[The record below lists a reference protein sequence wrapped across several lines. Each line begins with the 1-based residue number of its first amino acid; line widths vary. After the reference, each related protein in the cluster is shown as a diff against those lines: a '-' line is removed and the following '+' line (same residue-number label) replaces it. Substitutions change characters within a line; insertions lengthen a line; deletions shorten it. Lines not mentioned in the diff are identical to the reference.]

1 MVVTLAAVL
10 AACGGGGGAT
20 DANAPSCPHPRVDS
34 IPLAVRLPGRPPVG
48 GPAIC
53 SIARYRAVLATAWPR
68 AAVCNLVAAPLV
80 LWAVKVTHGGHR
92 RRAGG
97 GELVPSWRRGT
108 A

>member
-53 SIARYRAVLATAWPR
+53 SLARYRAVLATAS
-68 AAVCNLVAAPLV
+68 APTT
-80 LWAVKVTHGGHR
+80 W
-92 RRAGG
+92 
-97 GELVPSWRRGT
+97 GT
-108 A
+108 ATNMKKLAGSCAPSRPCGI